1 MASQGV
7 GRRFGDLVPDDITS
21 EQQRV
26 IDTFT
31 DGPRKGIGGP
41 FAAMLRSPQLTD
53 AVRGVGDHVRF
64 NSSIPDHLNEMAIL
78 ITARYWTAQYEFYAH
93 RNLALRAGLRS
104 EIPTAIAE
112 GRVPPNMNDDEA
124 AVYEFTT
131 QLLRTGAVTDGAF
144 DGIKSRFGETGVIDL
159 VGAVGYYC
167 LVSFVLNIDR
177 FPLPEGEEAPLR
189 SNLEL
194 PGQSG

>member
-1 MASQGV
+1 MDSQDV
-7 GRRFGDLVPDDITS
+7 GRRFGDLKPDEITS

-31 DGPRKGIGGP
+31 NGPRKGIGGP

-53 AVRGVGDHVRF
+53 AVRGVGDYVRF

-78 ITARYWTAQYEFYAH
+78 IAARHWTAQYEFYAH
-93 RNLALRAGLRS
+93 RNLALRAGLRP
-104 EIPTAIAE
+104 EVPTAIAE
-112 GRVPPNMNDDEA
+112 GRAHPNMNDDEA

-131 QLLRTGAVTDGAF
+131 QLLRTGAVTDDAF
-144 DGIKSRFGETGVIDL
+144 DGIKSRFGEKGVIDL
-159 VGAVGYYC
+159 VGVVGYYC

-177 FPLPEGEEAPLR
+177 FPMPEGEEAPLR
-189 SNLEL
+189 PSLEL
-194 PGQSG
+194 PVQAG